1 MSASQLRAQMQQQIN
16 TLPED
21 ILREVA
27 DFMAFILS
35 RRQIDDWDDEIWQ
48 QMALEQ
54 FFREETNSSI
64 PPMDVSLNEI

>member
-35 RRQIDDWDDEIWQ
+35 RRQIDDWDDGIWQ

-54 FFREETNSSI
+54 FFREDDDIEYTLDDAI
-64 PPMDVSLNEI
+64 EV